1 MAKTDL
7 KTSDGAPTADI
18 GTSAA
23 APAMQPRTL
32 RLGELVHVIVAPGAR
47 LINNETGALFAE
59 GVRTPQT
66 VTLTTLRRLDDG
78 DLVLAE

>member
-7 KTSDGAPTADI
+7 KTADNAPAADAPTV
-18 GTSAA
+18 
-23 APAMQPRTL
+23 APAVQPRSL
-32 RLGELVHVIVAPGAR
+32 RLGELVHVVVAPGAR